1 MPRTCTSALVTG
13 GPVTRSSLGKVYFSY
28 HSIQRWPSISR
39 RSFHSQILHFQFFSW
54 QKICINLQH
63 HNTHKIKFQS
73 GNNSFLSI
81 ESLAYLSIHTTLANH
96 TNSFKDALYLPKQ
109 LSICMQLVYLQCNNK
124 WSSNSRIFD
133 VVEYRNDIYLCR
145 FFLLS
150 CWEKSFLFFKVQ
162 DPQAKLR
169 QGNV

>member
-1 MPRTCTSALVTG
+1 MHHLRTRFLPLFPIPMSKLSHYWRIHPTVYATNLHFCPRDRWASDQVVSWQGLLFIPQYTKMTQH
-13 GPVTRSSLGKVYFSY
+13 FST
-28 HSIQRWPSISR
+28 
-39 RSFHSQILHFQFFSW
+39 SFHSQILHFQFFSW

-124 WSSNSRIFD
+124 
-133 VVEYRNDIYLCR
+133 
-145 FFLLS
+145 
-150 CWEKSFLFFKVQ
+150 
-162 DPQAKLR
+162 
-169 QGNV
+169 

>member
-1 MPRTCTSALVTG
+1 MHHLRTRFLPLFPIPMSKLSHYWRIHPT
-13 GPVTRSSLGKVYFSY
+13 VYATN
-28 HSIQRWPSISR
+28 
-39 RSFHSQILHFQFFSW
+39 LHFCPRDRWASDQVVSW
-54 QKICINLQH
+54 QGLLFIPQYTKMTQHFSTIFPFSNLTFSILQLAKNCINLQH

-124 WSSNSRIFD
+124 
-133 VVEYRNDIYLCR
+133 
-145 FFLLS
+145 
-150 CWEKSFLFFKVQ
+150 
-162 DPQAKLR
+162 
-169 QGNV
+169 